1 MDLVTEVTKLCTH
14 FNVEAQDNATG
25 DPVRIT
31 SARSSIVLGPNRGK
45 LTRDMRIPARKS
57 NPLGSLKVV
66 GSNLCAGKMAVEMFL
81 NHNLVV

>member
-1 MDLVTEVTKLCTH
+1 MDLVTEVTKPCTH

-25 DPVRIT
+25 EPVRIT
-31 SARSSIVLGPNRGK
+31 SARSFIVLGPNRGK

-66 GSNLCAGKMAVEMFL
+66 GSNLGVAKISIEMFL
-81 NHNLVV
+81 NHHLVV